1 MKIIVF
7 SDLHGDTHSAEI
19 IAKEI
24 KKFDF
29 AIFCGDFS
37 TFDEGLEQV
46 ANTIGKAEN
55 LLVVPGNH
63 ETDKEVELVCQ
74 KYNWK
79 FLHGRIFSCDDFTF
93 CGCGGSSPTPF
104 NTPFE
109 LDENDL
115 NTVLQDFKKISDK
128 IILITHCPP
137 YGTSLDRTFS
147 GEHVGSK
154 AIREFIK
161 EKQPLLNICGHIH
174 ENVGKEDLIESTRL
188 ICVGKKGFPL
198 TL

>member
-1 MKIIVF
+1 MRIIAF
-7 SDLHGDTHSAEI
+7 SDLHGDIHSAEV

-24 KKFDF
+24 EKFDL

-37 TFDEGLEQV
+37 TFNEGVEQV
-46 ANTIGKAEN
+46 ANAIGKAEN
-55 LLVVPGNH
+55 LLVIPGNH
-63 ETDKEVELVCQ
+63 ETDKEVELVC
-74 KYNWK
+74 KEYDWK
-79 FLHGRIFSCDDFTF
+79 FLHGRIFNYDDFTF

-109 LDENDL
+109 LDEDYLENI
-115 NTVLQDFKKISDK
+115 LQDFKKNRNK

-137 YGTSLDRTFS
+137 YNTLLDKTFS
-147 GEHVGSK
+147 GEHAGSK
-154 AIREFIK
+154 AIREFIE

-174 ENVGKEDLIESTRL
+174 ENEGKEDLLGRTRL
-188 ICVGKKGFPL
+188 ICVGKEGFHL

>member
-1 MKIIVF
+1 MKIIAF

-46 ANTIGKAEN
+46 ANAIGKVEN

-79 FLHGRIFSCDDFTF
+79 FLHGRIFSYDDFTF

-109 LDENDL
+109 LDEDDL
-115 NTVLQDFKKISDK
+115 NNILQDFKKISNK

-147 GEHVGSK
+147 GEHAGSK
-154 AIREFIK
+154 AIRKFIK

-174 ENVGKEDLIESTRL
+174 ENAGKEDLIESTRL
-188 ICVGKKGFPL
+188 VCVGKKGSPL
-198 TL
+198 AL